1 MLYTADKGSAHRRL
15 NVMYFAEVDTRLAAV
30 GRLELGTLSLDNGQ
44 LQYILRLLRGGTYPQ
59 RYCAI
64 QYHGATIVGDVHEI
78 TGLIPAERY
87 DILLTHFN
95 KRPRP
100 DKGISNKFSSRSSY
114 IVE

>member
-1 MLYTADKGSAHRRL
+1 
-15 NVMYFAEVDTRLAAV
+15 MYFAEVDTRLVAV
-30 GRLELGTLSLDNGQ
+30 GRLELGMLSLDNGQ
-44 LQYILRLLRGGTYPQ
+44 LQRILRLLRGGTYPQ

-78 TGLIPAERY
+78 TAERY

-95 KRPRP
+95 ERPRP